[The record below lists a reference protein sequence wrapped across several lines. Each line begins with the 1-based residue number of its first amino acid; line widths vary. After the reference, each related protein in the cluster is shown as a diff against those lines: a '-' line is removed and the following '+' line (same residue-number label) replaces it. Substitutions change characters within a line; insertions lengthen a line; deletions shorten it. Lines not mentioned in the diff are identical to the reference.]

1 MNIVQIEEVVK
12 NLVSSTVADDFAGV
26 GFIYEFLLAYGHR
39 QQSVTRL
46 KSGERNLARDEV
58 NTVLWKRHLYF
69 KIEKSAEL
77 HGVIDAMRKE
87 KWVARHKIRFVI
99 ATDFKTFL
107 AIDTKTGDTLDIEFK
122 DLANK
127 FDFFLPWAGMEKA
140 VYQGE
145 NPADVKAA
153 EKLARLFDEIKADNF
168 DTNTTNDPVKLH
180 ELNVFLSRL
189 LFCFFAED
197 TEIFKDNQFSGA
209 IGSHTKEDGSD
220 LADYLKR
227 LFTLLNQPELERPG
241 LPDYLANFPYVNG
254 GLFKDDIPIPIFNR
268 KSRKILIECGSEL
281 DWSDINPDIFGSMF
295 QAVVHTE
302 QRSNMGQHYTSVP
315 NIMKVIE
322 PLFLNDLYEEIDK
335 AQDSQKKLLGLQER
349 IGKIKIFDPA
359 CGSGNFLI
367 IAYKELRKLEM
378 EILKRVQELEY
389 ERSGQMFKPFS
400 VIQLSQFY
408 GIEIDDFAHEVA
420 ILSLWLTEHQM
431 NMAFKDEF
439 GESLPSL
446 PLRNGGRI
454 VSGNSVELDWG
465 NICTLTNLDEA
476 FVLGNPPYK
485 GFSQQSSEQ
494 KRDLKIVIGS
504 TTKLDYISCWF
515 IKGAEFVSG
524 SNASLGFV
532 STNSITQGEQ
542 VALLWNQLRRFNV
555 GIHFAH
561 QAFKW
566 TNSAKANAGVTCVIV
581 GLIANEALPK
591 NRKIYQTSRIVS
603 TQHISPYLTS
613 ANVPSIEKRR
623 KVLSKLPKMVLGSM
637 PNDWGHLYFSTEEK
651 ESLLVKYPSLKSF
664 IKKVVG
670 SNEFIKGLDRWCL
683 WIDEENLHNLAE
695 VKEIQER
702 LELVFQE
709 RSKSKKKSYQQFAD
723 RPYRFIEIR
732 HQKGSSLIIPG
743 TSSERR
749 KYIPIGFLDDQT
761 IINNLAFAIYN
772 PEPFLFSVLT
782 SKVHN
787 LWIRAVGGALE
798 TRLRYSNVLCYNTFP
813 FPEINSNQKERLFQS
828 AFKILSVREG
838 FSHLPMSKLYNP
850 DTMPDEL
857 KLAHEEND
865 QLVESCYRKKPF
877 ESDEDR
883 LEHLFNLYE
892 KMIKEEKANA

>member
-1 MNIVQIEEVVK
+1 MNIVQIEEAVK
-12 NLVSSTVADDFAGV
+12 NLVTNAESGDSSQSE
-26 GFIYEFLLAYGHR
+26 FIYELLLAYGHR
-39 QQSVTRL
+39 KQSVTRL
-46 KSGERNLARDEV
+46 RTGERNLARDEAD
-58 NTVLWKRHLYF
+58 TVFWKRHLYF
-69 KIEKSAEL
+69 KVETTAEL

-87 KWVARHKIRFVI
+87 ARTSRHKIRFVI
-99 ATDFKTFL
+99 ATDFNLFL

-122 DLANK
+122 DLAKK

-153 EKLARLFDEIKADNF
+153 EKLAKLFDEIKADNF
-168 DTNTTNDPVKLH
+168 DSTTANDPAKLH

-197 TEIFKDNQFSGA
+197 TNIFADNQFSDA
-209 IGSHTKEDGSD
+209 IASHTNEDGSD

-227 LFTLLNQPELERPG
+227 LFTVLNQAESERPG
-241 LPDYLANFPYVNG
+241 LPDYLSSFPYVNG
-254 GLFKDDIPIPIFNR
+254 GLFKDDIHIPTFSR
-268 KSRKILIECGSEL
+268 KSRKILIECGAEL

-322 PLFLNDLYEEIDK
+322 PLFLNDLYEELDK
-335 AQDSQKKLLGLQER
+335 HQDSQKKLLELQQR

-378 EILKRVQELEY
+378 EILKRLQELEF
-389 ERSGQMFKPFS
+389 EKSGQMFKPFS

-431 NMAFKDEF
+431 NVAFKDEF

-446 PLRNGGRI
+446 PLKNGGNVISR
-454 VSGNSVELDWG
+454 NSVEVEWDSVCS
-465 NICTLTNLDEA
+465 NDAQDEIY
-476 FVLGNPPYK
+476 LIGNPPYK
-485 GFSQQSSEQ
+485 GFSQQSEEQ
-494 KRDLKIVIGS
+494 KKDLKLVLGS

-515 IKGAEFVSG
+515 IKGAEYISG
-524 SNASLGFV
+524 TKATLGFV
-532 STNSITQGEQ
+532 STNSISQGEQ
-542 VALLWNQLRRFNV
+542 VALLWNQLGKYDV
-555 GIHFAH
+555 GIHFGH

-566 TNSAKANAGVTCVIV
+566 TNSAKGNAGVTCVIL
-581 GLIANEALPK
+581 GLIACQYLPK
-591 NRKIYQTSRIVS
+591 DRKIYQVNRII
-603 TQHISPYLTS
+603 TAQHISPYLTS
-613 ANVPSIEKRR
+613 ANISPVTKRTT
-623 KVLSKLPKMVLGSM
+623 VLSNLPKMVLGNM
-637 PNDWGHLYFSTEEK
+637 PNDWGHLHFSTEEK
-651 ESLLVKYPSLKSF
+651 DALLSKYPRLQPYLRK
-664 IKKVVG
+664 IMG

-683 WIDEENLHNLAE
+683 WIDEDSLNEIAGVE
-695 VKEIQER
+695 EIQER
-702 LELVFQE
+702 IELVYQE

-723 RPYRFIEIR
+723 RSYRFIEIR
-732 HQKGSSLIIPG
+732 HQQGSSLIIPG

-749 KYIPIGFLDDQT
+749 EYIPIGFLDEQT

-782 SKVHN
+782 SKIHI
-787 LWIRAVGGALE
+787 LWVRAVGGALE

-813 FPEINSNQKERLFQS
+813 FPIINNEQKELLAHS
-828 AFKILSVREG
+828 AFKIISIRE
-838 FSHLPMSKLYNP
+838 SYSDLPMSKLYDP
-850 DTMPDEL
+850 DKMPEEL
-857 KLAHEEND
+857 RIAHKEND
-865 QLVESCYRKKPF
+865 RLVESCYRKKPF
-877 ESDEDR
+877 ESDEER

-892 KMIKEEKANA
+892 KMIEEEKNA